1 MNSKQSGEKI
11 NINNI
16 FFEDSFID
24 LINTLSKSIL
34 DYYHP
39 SVALISKSSNLL
51 SLFENN
57 LNILISI
64 IEKNNILYNNNNQ
77 EFNTNINNLKTI
89 KKEFK
94 LIAIK
99 ADENLKIF
107 MEKSKKVFK
116 EMKIKKNSKLEDIYN
131 EYAHKN
137 IKNNTDQ
144 KNNSGKGNIDIF
156 RLSELSKK
164 SSNSQNKKRERNQTN
179 NKVHMANKNLN
190 INIPFIKNLI
200 IKMNEYDEII
210 SKHSNEAKDGYNK
223 LKKQLLSEINK
234 SIIIINSSKSVER
247 KKITKTNTIPSY
259 NGNININNN
268 NPFIMVNSNNNNVT
282 MKTTNN
288 NSYYNIIDNQ
298 NLKGLKGNTFNKNNH
313 LENSINN
320 NIDYNNEINILKSK
334 LEEAHNNLEIVKR
347 NEMNKFNRYKID
359 LELKMKTLENQ
370 NNELKNENSLLHKKD
385 NLENEEKKR
394 KEEEKQNIADNEI
407 KKLKEEMENKKNEY
421 ELNIKKLNEEI
432 INEKKENEQK
442 LKQLN
447 DKNTSLSKCLADKNR
462 EIQVLQNNNKLKL
475 NELNKLKLLVKTNE
489 KQLKVKKLK
498 ADQQKENSPNIIK
511 IKDLLS
517 NNNYENNIT
526 KSQNYSFNKD
536 SDNTIN
542 KEMIL
547 KLESEISQLKE
558 EKENLASNLSVLEK
572 DINEKINKNEMLEN
586 ELNDKNNKIKDE
598 NILIDELKAEKE
610 KLISKLKEYKDI
622 EELNLS
628 QIKILKEHIRDMER
642 QQNIDLDLNA
652 NGKNYKKKELQKK
665 INELEINNTN
675 IKKQLEMELNYNGKL
690 KNEVK
695 TKTEQ
700 IEGLNIVIKKLMK
713 EKESYSFNK
722 SNSQIKSSTNPNLK
736 YMNRTKTDLEN
747 TKKNN
752 KDINIDYFNDHHEN
766 KTDKS
771 SQNKNISN
779 KKEYKNDKKLKN
791 SINENNSNKKQN
803 EGILS
808 EDIKFEISNN
818 KNNS

>member
-77 EFNTNINNLKTI
+77 EFNTNINNLKMI

-179 NKVHMANKNLN
+179 NKVHMANRNLN

-771 SQNKNISN
+771 SQNQKISN
-779 KKEYKNDKKLKN
+779 KKEYKTDKKLKN
-791 SINENNSNKKQN
+791 SINENN
-803 EGILS
+803 
-808 EDIKFEISNN
+808 
-818 KNNS
+818 

>member
-1 MNSKQSGEKI
+1 M
-11 NINNI
+11 
-16 FFEDSFID
+16 
-24 LINTLSKSIL
+24 
-34 DYYHP
+34 
-39 SVALISKSSNLL
+39 
-51 SLFENN
+51 
-57 LNILISI
+57 
-64 IEKNNILYNNNNQ
+64 
-77 EFNTNINNLKTI
+77 
-89 KKEFK
+89 
-94 LIAIK
+94 
-99 ADENLKIF
+99 
-107 MEKSKKVFK
+107 
-116 EMKIKKNSKLEDIYN
+116 
-131 EYAHKN
+131 
-137 IKNNTDQ
+137 
-144 KNNSGKGNIDIF
+144 F
-156 RLSELSKK
+156 RLSEKSKT
-164 SSNSQNKKRERNQTN
+164 SSNSQNKKRERNQTS
-179 NKVHMANKNLN
+179 NKVHITNKNSLN

-210 SKHSNEAKDGYNK
+210 SKHSNEAKDSYNK

-234 SIIIINSSKSVER
+234 SIIINSSKSVER

-259 NGNININNN
+259 NGYININNN

-282 MKTTNN
+282 MKTMDNN
-288 NSYYNIIDNQ
+288 NYYNIIDNQ
-298 NLKGLKGNTFNKNNH
+298 NIKDLKGNTFNKNNH
-313 LENSINN
+313 KENSINN
-320 NIDYNNEINILKSK
+320 NIDYINEINILKSK
-334 LEEAHNNLEIVKR
+334 LEEANNNLEIVKR

-370 NNELKNENSLLHKKD
+370 NNELKKENI
-385 NLENEEKKR
+385 ENEEKKR
-394 KEEEKQNIADNEI
+394 KEVEEKQNIVDNEI

-475 NELNKLKLLVKTNE
+475 NELNKLKLIVKTNE

-517 NNNYENNIT
+517 NNNYDNNNT

-536 SDNTIN
+536 NDNSIN

-558 EKENLASNLSVLEK
+558 EKENLMSNLNILEK
-572 DINEKINKNEMLEN
+572 DINDKINHNEMLEN

-598 NILIDELKAEKE
+598 NILIDELKTEKE
-610 KLISKLKEYKDI
+610 KLISKLKEYKNI

-642 QQNIDLDLNA
+642 LQNIDLDLNM

-675 IKKQLEMELNYNGKL
+675 IKKQLEIELNYNVKL

-695 TKTEQ
+695 TKEEQ
-700 IEGLNIVIKKLMK
+700 IEGLNIVIKKLMN

-722 SNSQIKSSTNPNLK
+722 SNSQIKSITNPNLK
-736 YMNRTKTDLEN
+736 YMNRTKTDLER
-747 TKKNN
+747 TKKIN
-752 KDINIDYFNDHHEN
+752 KDINIDYLNDNRED

-771 SQNKNISN
+771 SQKENILN
-779 KKEYKNDKKLKN
+779 KKKYKSDNKLKN
-791 SINENNSNKKQN
+791 SINENNLNKNQN
-803 EGILS
+803 EDILS
-808 EDIKFEISNN
+808 EDAKFEFSNN

>member
-370 NNELKNENSLLHKKD
+370 NNELKKENSLLHKKD

-736 YMNRTKTDLEN
+736 YMNRTKTDLES

-771 SQNKNISN
+771 SQNQKISN
-779 KKEYKNDKKLKN
+779 KKEYKTDKKLKN

>member
-1 MNSKQSGEKI
+1 MQSKQSGEKI

-39 SVALISKSSNLL
+39 SIALISKSSNLL

-57 LNILISI
+57 LNIIISI

-77 EFNTNINNLKTI
+77 EFFTNINNLKTI

-94 LIAIK
+94 LITIK

-131 EYAHKN
+131 EYAYKN
-137 IKNNTDQ
+137 IKNI
-144 KNNSGKGNIDIF
+144 NNSGTGNIDMF
-156 RLSELSKK
+156 RLSEKSKT
-164 SSNSQNKKRERNQTN
+164 SSNSQNKKRERNQTS
-179 NKVHMANKNLN
+179 NKVHITNKNSLN

-210 SKHSNEAKDGYNK
+210 SKHSNEAKDSYNK

-234 SIIIINSSKSVER
+234 SIIINSSKSVER

-259 NGNININNN
+259 NGFININNN

-282 MKTTNN
+282 MKTMDNN
-288 NSYYNIIDNQ
+288 NYYNIIDNQ
-298 NLKGLKGNTFNKNNH
+298 NIKDLKGNTFNKNNH
-313 LENSINN
+313 KENSINN
-320 NIDYNNEINILKSK
+320 NIDYINEINILKSK
-334 LEEAHNNLEIVKR
+334 LEEANNNLEIVKR

-370 NNELKNENSLLHKKD
+370 NNELKKENI
-385 NLENEEKKR
+385 ENEEKKR
-394 KEEEKQNIADNEI
+394 KEVEEKQNIVDNEI

-475 NELNKLKLLVKTNE
+475 NELNKLKLIVKTNE

-517 NNNYENNIT
+517 NNNYDNNNT

-536 SDNTIN
+536 NDNSNN

-558 EKENLASNLSVLEK
+558 EKENLMSNLNILEK
-572 DINEKINKNEMLEN
+572 DINDKINHNEMLEN

-598 NILIDELKAEKE
+598 NILIDELKTEKE
-610 KLISKLKEYKDI
+610 KLISKLKEYKNI

-642 QQNIDLDLNA
+642 LQNIDLDLNM

-675 IKKQLEMELNYNGKL
+675 IKKQLEIELNYNVKL

-695 TKTEQ
+695 TKEEQ
-700 IEGLNIVIKKLMK
+700 IEGLNIVIKKLMN

-722 SNSQIKSSTNPNLK
+722 SNSQIKSITNPNLK
-736 YMNRTKTDLEN
+736 YMNRTKTDLER
-747 TKKNN
+747 TKKIN
-752 KDINIDYFNDHHEN
+752 KDINIDYLNDNRED

-771 SQNKNISN
+771 SQKENILN
-779 KKEYKNDKKLKN
+779 KKKYKSDNKLKN
-791 SINENNSNKKQN
+791 SINENNLNKNQN
-803 EGILS
+803 EDILS
-808 EDIKFEISNN
+808 EDAKFEFSNN